1 MRRMNKKKAAVV
13 GGTVAVL
20 VTGGVAFAYWTST
33 GTGTG
38 SAEVG
43 TSLDWKVEIDA
54 VPGTLAPG
62 SGTVEVDF
70 HVTNESDGVQN
81 LQGAVA
87 TVVDTSDP
95 GCTAA
100 DFAISNTSVTT
111 GDVASSGTVDGTFE
125 LEMLNR
131 AVNQDACKGA
141 TVNLQVS
148 VN

>member
-43 TSLDWKVEIDA
+43 TSLDWTVEIDA
-54 VPGTLAPG
+54 VSGTLAPG
-62 SGTVEVDF
+62 SGPVEVDF

>member
-1 MRRMNKKKAAVV
+1 MNKKKAAVV

>member
-1 MRRMNKKKAAVV
+1 MNKKKAAVV

-43 TSLDWKVEIDA
+43 TSLDWTVEIDA
-54 VPGTLAPG
+54 VSGTLAPG
-62 SGTVEVDF
+62 SGPVEVDF

>member
-62 SGTVEVDF
+62 SGPVEVDF